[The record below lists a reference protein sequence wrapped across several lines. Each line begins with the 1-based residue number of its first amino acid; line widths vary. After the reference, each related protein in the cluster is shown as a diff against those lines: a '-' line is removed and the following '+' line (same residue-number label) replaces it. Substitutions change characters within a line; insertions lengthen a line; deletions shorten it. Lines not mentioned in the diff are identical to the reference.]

1 MEESLSI
8 SHHLSLEATQGVFY
22 IFSFQCT
29 VSTSLLVISLE
40 MWLQIEYLSAWGTYP
55 NLTSFPSK
63 KFLRCSNSV
72 LAYDSYLIYLTN
84 SYTDL
89 RNYQK
94 LIMYERAEVENGY
107 WFTREFSEY
116 LEVIYISLSN
126 NSVIKPIQTGL
137 SPLVGLVKII
147 NMIFRPVW
155 QTDFLNVYLI

>member
-107 WFTREFSEY
+107 WEFSEY

-147 NMIFRPVW
+147 NMIFRSVW
-155 QTDFLNVYLI
+155 QTDFFNVYLI